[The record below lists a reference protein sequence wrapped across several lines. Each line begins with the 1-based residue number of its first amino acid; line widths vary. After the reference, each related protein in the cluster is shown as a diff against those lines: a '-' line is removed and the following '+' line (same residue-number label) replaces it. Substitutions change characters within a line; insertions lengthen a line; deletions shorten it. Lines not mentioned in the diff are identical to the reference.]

1 MKKAS
6 RNLHKLDK
14 HIHRAIRSL
23 VRFGIEGAEN
33 PDYRIFLAGK
43 ELVLAVH
50 LDRFPEWKRGS
61 IAKGFKS

>member
-14 HIHRAIRSL
+14 HIHRTIRSL

-33 PDYRIFLAGK
+33 PDYRIFLVGK
-43 ELVLAVH
+43 ELVLSVH
-50 LDRFPEWKRGS
+50 LDKFPEWKCGS
-61 IAKGFKS
+61 IEKGLKV